1 MEDVMGFY
9 RSINDGN
16 GSNFNNYHVSKF
28 QSNFIYAKIAN
39 INIMSQLAWGLL
51 FLLFLTVDIGLLTN
65 QVLAQP
71 ADVKYIFAT
80 SPEEV
85 GLSSDR
91 LKHLT
96 REIDR
101 NIGEEQLAGCVVLIA
116 RDGKIAY
123 LNAAG
128 MQDLEENIP
137 MKENTIFRIASMTK
151 PITTT
156 AVMMLYEEGR
166 FLLSDPVSKYIPA
179 FEDVR
184 VLADSESSSNSESA
198 TVLAENPVTIRDL
211 LTHTSGLAYHWNNR
225 LGPIYNENGITH
237 GLISDKDSLAEDIP
251 KLAKLPLLHEPGKQ
265 WKYGLSIDVLGYLI
279 EVVSGMPLDQF
290 FKTRIFKPLGME
302 NTQFHVSQEQES
314 RLAAAYTVG
323 DDGKLKRIED
333 EPVTGNGANRYAAYY
348 SLNENH
354 RFLAGGA
361 GLTSTVLDYYKF
373 CQMILNGGELHG
385 KRLLSPKT
393 VELMT
398 TDHVGDL
405 LPNMGFG
412 YGFGITRDLAEGGE
426 LDSPG
431 SFGWGSF
438 WYGTFFIDPAENM
451 IGISIAQK
459 HPAGGATLNNKFGI
473 LARQT
478 IVK

>member
-1 MEDVMGFY
+1 MGY
-9 RSINDGN
+9 YKSINGGN
-16 GSNFNNYHVSKF
+16 NSSVSKF
-28 QSNFIYAKIAN
+28 QLGSNHVGLVNA
-39 INIMSQLAWGLL
+39 MSRLAWGLL
-51 FLLFLTVDIGLLTN
+51 FFAFLIADIGLLN
-65 QVLAQP
+65 SPVSAQS
-71 ADVKYIFAT
+71 AEVEHLSVS

-101 NIGEEQLAGCVVLIA
+101 NIEDGQLAGSVVLIA
-116 RDGKIAY
+116 RNGEIAY

-128 MQDLEENIP
+128 RQDLEDDIP

-151 PITTT
+151 PITST

-179 FEDVR
+179 FEDAR
-184 VLADSESSSNSESA
+184 VLADSENSSDSDPA
-198 TVLAENPVTIRDL
+198 TVSAENPVTIRDL
-211 LTHTSGLAYHWNNR
+211 LTHTSGLVYHWNNQ
-225 LGPIYNENGITH
+225 LGPVYNENGITH
-237 GLISDKDSLAEDIP
+237 GLISDKDSLSEDIP
-251 KLAKLPLLHEPGKQ
+251 KLAKLPLLHEPGEQ
-265 WKYGLSIDVLGYLI
+265 WTYGLSIDVLGYLI
-279 EVVSGMPLDQF
+279 EVVSGMPLDEF
-290 FKTRIFKPLGME
+290 FNTRIFKPLGMD
-302 NTQFHVSQEQES
+302 NTQFHVSPEQES
-314 RLAAAYTVG
+314 RLATAYTVG

-333 EPVTGNGANRYAAYY
+333 EPVTGNGANRYAAFYP
-348 SLNENH
+348 LNENH

-373 CQMILNGGELHG
+373 CQMILNGGELNG

-393 VELMT
+393 IELMT
-398 TDHVGDL
+398 TDHVGEL

-412 YGFGITRDLAEGGE
+412 YGFGITRNLAEGGE

-451 IGISIAQK
+451 IGISVAQK
-459 HPAGGATLNNKFGI
+459 HPAGGATLNDKFGI
-473 LARQT
+473 LARQA